1 MNENLKLFRVYDTKA
16 KKYLL
21 TSNKPIIADFNTKQ
35 KAKRLRNDNEY
46 ALPHLKNCEGAA
58 LPPQYIIQQDKY
70 YKYRFQIRRA
80 IDHRKGEN

>member
-16 KKYLL
+16 KKYL
-21 TSNKPIIADFNTKQ
+21 SDHNEKQ
-35 KAKRLRNDNEY
+35 SAKASRNEKEH
-46 ALPHLKNCEGAA
+46 ALPHFAKSDTEKGMA
-58 LPPQYIIQQDKY
+58 QHIIRLDKH